1 MEWGGAILMVVCA
14 GGAFGATLAMTGVGQ
29 ELGEMLMEAKLPAVL
44 VPFLVAVAVQSVQ
57 GSRLVTF
64 LVVPSLISTAL
75 PELGLPPEIVLL
87 SVASGTFL
95 VSHANDSY
103 FWTMLELADLKE
115 PAIGYKC
122 YTVGGIVMGFVT
134 ISITSV
140 LYLLWL

>member
-1 MEWGGAILMVVCA
+1 MVVCA

-115 PAIGYKC
+115 PAIGLN
-122 YTVGGIVMGFVT
+122 VIR
-134 ISITSV
+134 SV
-140 LYLLWL
+140 AS